1 VNCYSDHYRKENYRS
16 GYTDGYTDG
25 RRRSSGLRRS
35 RSGVLLGVCQ
45 GIANWMGIAA
55 WPIRLVTLIAFLA
68 SEFFPVGALYLLA
81 ALIMQPE
88 ER

>member
-1 VNCYSDHYRKENYRS
+1 
-16 GYTDGYTDG
+16 
-25 RRRSSGLRRS
+25 
-35 RSGVLLGVCQ
+35 
-45 GIANWMGIAA
+45 MGIAA